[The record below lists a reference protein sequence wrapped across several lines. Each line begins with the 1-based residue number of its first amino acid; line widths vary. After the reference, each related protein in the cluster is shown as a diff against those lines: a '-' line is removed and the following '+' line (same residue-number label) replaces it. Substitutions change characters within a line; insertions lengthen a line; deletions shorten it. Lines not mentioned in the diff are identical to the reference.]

1 MSDSIEKQNGS
12 ATTDAVSNANFDP
25 SSQAFVVGVL
35 YESDEWSDRKMAT
48 IRARQVGNGGEK

>member
-25 SSQAFVVGVL
+25 SSQLFVIGVL
-35 YESDEWSDRKMAT
+35 YESDEWSDRKMAAT
-48 IRARQVGNGGEK
+48 SVRQVGNGGEK

>member
-35 YESDEWSDRKMAT
+35 YESDEWSDQKMT
-48 IRARQVGNGGEK
+48 PTSARQAGNGGEK